1 MFVTAIIAAGGR
13 GSRLGAVVPKQLL
26 RVGGRAI
33 LERSVATFLSH
44 PSIDEVIVALPHEL
58 AADPPPYL
66 RAAPKPLRIVV
77 GGERRQDSVLNAFNV
92 TDDRTDLVVIHDAA
106 RPFASADLVS
116 RTIAAAA
123 ESGAALAALPAS
135 DTVKQAAVRSGTA
148 YVAHT
153 IPRET
158 IHLAQTPQ
166 AFRRDVLRDALALAE
181 TGVDVTD
188 EATLAERAGHPVRLV
203 PGEPSNIKLT
213 TPEDLPLAEAVAGRG
228 PAPTAVSRVGTG
240 YDLHRLAEGRAL
252 TLAGVT
258 IPFEKG
264 LLGHSDADAICH
276 AVTDALLGAAAA
288 GDIGSHF
295 PDNDPKW
302 KGASSLELL
311 RKAAEMVDRR
321 GFTVVNVDVV
331 AIVER
336 PKLSGYLDAMR
347 RNLADVL
354 RLRAADVSI
363 KGKTNEG
370 VGAIGRG
377 EAIAVHAVVMVIS
390 RIP

>member
-13 GSRLGAVVPKQLL
+13 GRRLGAVVPKQLL

-33 LERSVATFLSH
+33 LERSVTTFLSH
-44 PSIDEVIVALPHEL
+44 PSIDEVIVALPQEL
-58 AADPPPYL
+58 VADPPPYL
-66 RAAPKPLRIVV
+66 RAASKPLRIVA
-77 GGERRQDSVLNAFNV
+77 GGERRQDSVLNAFQV
-92 TDDRTDLVVIHDAA
+92 VDDRTDLVVIHDAA
-106 RPFASADLVS
+106 RPFATADLVS

-123 ESGAALAALPAS
+123 DSGAALAALPAS
-135 DTVKQAAVRSGTA
+135 DTVKQATVPPGAPF
-148 YVAHT
+148 VALT

-158 IHLAQTPQ
+158 VHLAQTPQ
-166 AFRRDVLRDALALAE
+166 AFRRTVLRDALALAA

-188 EATLAERAGHPVRLV
+188 EATLAERAGHRVRLV

-213 TPEDLPLAEAVAGRG
+213 TPDDLALAEAYASRG
-228 PAPTAVSRVGTG
+228 PSPAAVSRIGTG
-240 YDLHRLAEGRAL
+240 YDLHRLVEGRLL

-264 LLGHSDADAICH
+264 LLGYSDADAICH

-288 GDIGSHF
+288 GDIGGHF
-295 PDNDPKW
+295 PDTDPKW

-311 RKAAEMVDRR
+311 RTAAEIVDRQ
-321 GFTVVNVDVV
+321 GFAVVNVDVV
-331 AIVER
+331 VIAER
-336 PKLSGYLDAMR
+336 PKLRGYIDAMR

-370 VGAIGRG
+370 VGEIGRG
-377 EAIAVHAVVMVIS
+377 EAIAVHAVVMLTS
-390 RIP
+390 RVP